1 MGRLLATGASHDDDC
16 RHSVRWSVMR
26 EGARAT
32 FLEVVFYSLLV
43 RNVDYLGKRS
53 ASAED

>member
-1 MGRLLATGASHDDDC
+1 
-16 RHSVRWSVMR
+16 MR